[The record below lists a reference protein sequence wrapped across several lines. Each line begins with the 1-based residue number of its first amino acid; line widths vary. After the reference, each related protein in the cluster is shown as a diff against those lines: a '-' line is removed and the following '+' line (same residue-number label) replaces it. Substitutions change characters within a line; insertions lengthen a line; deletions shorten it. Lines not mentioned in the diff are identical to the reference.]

1 MEMEQQGIDTLRQ
14 RHQALVEAHPTLRIR
29 DRAKRLGT
37 TEAELVAAGCGVTVR
52 QLGGTAQQLF
62 RDLGSLGTVMA
73 LSRNDHAVHERHG
86 QYQGIEADGPVGL
99 VLGPDIDLRMFFGSW
114 RHFYAVTE
122 NGRDSLQFFDKAGEA
137 VHKIYRTDATDAAAW
152 QAYIDRHA
160 VEAVSPVVVE
170 PVVAPAD
177 AEADTPADVDALR
190 AQWQGLKDTH
200 DFFAMLRQ
208 HKVSRLGALRHAGD
222 GLAQQVDNAAVETVL
237 GSAAESLLPIM
248 CFVANRGIVQIH
260 TGVVNR
266 LVRTGPWFNVL
277 DETFNLHLNTE
288 AVASSWV
295 VNKPT
300 VDGWVTSLELYGAGG
315 ELIVQFFGERKP
327 GKPELVAW
335 RTLLQSLCPT
345 ALAA

>member
-1 MEMEQQGIDTLRQ
+1 MDMEQHSPETLRQ
-14 RHQALVEAHPTLRIR
+14 RHQALVEAHPKLRIR
-29 DRAKRLGT
+29 DRAVRLGVS
-37 TEAELVAAGCGVTVR
+37 EAELVAAGCGVATR

-62 RDLGSLGTVMA
+62 RDLGTLGSVMA
-73 LSRNDHAVHERHG
+73 LSRNDNAIHERHG
-86 QYQGIEADGPVGL
+86 QYQDIQADGPVGI

-137 VHKIYRTDATDAAAW
+137 VHKVYRTDATDAAAW
-152 QAYIDRHA
+152 QAYVERHA
-160 VEAVSPVVVE
+160 VDAVAPVVVE
-170 PVVAPAD
+170 PVVAVTEADAPAD
-177 AEADTPADVDALR
+177 ADALR
-190 AQWQGLKDTH
+190 AHWHGLKDTH

-208 HKVSRLGALRHAGD
+208 FKVSRLGALRTAGD
-222 GLAQQVDNAAVETVL
+222 ELAQQVDNTAVETVL

-260 TGVVNR
+260 TGPVNK
-266 LVRTGPWFNVL
+266 LLRTGPWLNVL

-288 AVASSWV
+288 AVVSSWV

-300 VDGWVTSLELYGAGG
+300 VDGWVTSLELYGASG

-327 GKPELVAW
+327 GKPELGAW
-335 RTLLQSLCPT
+335 RSLLQSLCPV